1 MGSSPK
7 QPPPPDYA
15 GLARQQEEID
25 RRAMDRQT
33 QINRPNQY
41 GPLGSIEWERD
52 PQTGNWTQRE
62 TWSPEVMRQYQQSL
76 NLNEQQMQV
85 LQGLMG
91 RPDFQSNTQV
101 PDFNPYQ
108 MQSGHFQG
116 TPWTMGDFEGRPI
129 DAEFQGTPWEM
140 DKFNSDV
147 VNNLPQYDQAAGDE
161 YARMFTDSLLA
172 RVTPQQER
180 DQQTMQNQLR
190 MQGLQPGT
198 EAYNRAYQ
206 NMLTAHGDVRSQAQ
220 LQGMLAGAQ
229 EARNVY
235 GTEMQG
241 ALAKAA
247 EERNL
252 YNTQLQ
258 AQMARGEHNRADF
271 NALLAQQM
279 AQADSQRAD
288 YGMGLQGQAA
298 RGEHNRA
305 DYGMGLAGDSAHAA
319 NNAQNQQLGLA
330 TQAQQFSQQLQEYM
344 NPYQTSSYTMQ
355 QPGNFMG
362 PSFQSFNQA
371 GHSPGADQLGAAQQ
385 SYAQQMQR
393 YNEAVAARTGRGSAI
408 GSVVGGIAG
417 AFVGSPQAG
426 AAIGG
431 AAGGA
436 LFSDNNLKSDLEPVT
451 DEECYEAMQKLVPHK
466 WKWTGTS
473 VEDMGVSAQQ
483 VENYLPTLVKRGER
497 GLLTVNYSKLFA
509 IMLGAFR
516 HMASKERQN
525 GQPV

>member
-52 PQTGNWTQRE
+52 PQTGDWTQRE
-62 TWSPEVMRQYQQSL
+62 TWSPEVMQQYQQSL
-76 NLNEQQMQV
+76 NLNQQQMQV
-85 LQGLMG
+85 LQELMG
-91 RPDFQSNTQV
+91 RPDFQSDTRA
-101 PDFNPYQ
+101 PDFDPYQ
-108 MQSGHFQG
+108 MNTGHFEG
-116 TPWTMGDFEGRPI
+116 TEWTVPE
-129 DAEFQGTPWEM
+129 
-140 DKFNSDV
+140 
-147 VNNLPQYDQAAGDE
+147 YDQAAGDE

-172 RVTPQQER
+172 RITPQQER
-180 DQQTMQNQLR
+180 DQQAMQNQLR

-206 NMLTAHGDVRSQAQ
+206 NMLTSHGDVQSQAQ
-220 LQGMLAGAQ
+220 LQGMLAGSK
-229 EARNVY
+229 EARDIFDAQLR
-235 GTEMQG
+235 GMM
-241 ALAKAA
+241 AK
-247 EERNL
+247 
-252 YNTQLQ
+252 
-258 AQMARGEHNRADF
+258 
-271 NALLAQQM
+271 
-279 AQADSQRAD
+279 
-288 YGMGLQGQAA
+288 
-298 RGEHNRA
+298 GEHNRA
-305 DYGMGLAGDSAHAA
+305 DYGMSLAGDSAHAA

-330 TQAQQFSQQLQEYM
+330 TQAQQYSQQLQQYM
-344 NPYQTSSYTMQ
+344 NPFQTSSYIMQ

-525 GQPV
+525 G